1 MLKKL
6 ILVLAC
12 ALSFGLAQAADVNSA
27 SEADLIA
34 VKGIGPAK
42 AKSIIENR
50 KKSPFKSWDDLIS
63 RIPGIGEKTALN
75 MSKAGVTVGGQTYAM
90 PADAKKAASAGK
102 SAPAAPAAPAAKVKA
117 APTAAASASAS
128 AKK

>member
-6 ILVLAC
+6 ALVLAC

-27 SEADLIA
+27 SEADLVA

-42 AKSIIENR
+42 AKSIIETR

-63 RIPGIGEKTALN
+63 RIPGIGEKTALG
-75 MSKAGVTVGGQTYAM
+75 MSKAGLTVGGQSYTM
-90 PADAKKAASAGK
+90 PADAKKAAPAAK
-102 SAPAAPAAPAAKVKA
+102 SGPAAPVAPAAKAKA
-117 APTAAASASAS
+117 SAAASASAS